1 MQPIRVLLVDDSE
14 AFLDSAADLLARDPR
29 VMVVGRARNGSDGV
43 RLAREL
49 VPDLV
54 LMDLVMPVMNGLAA
68 TRLIKAWP
76 DSPRVVIVTM
86 HEEAEYRR
94 SAQEA
99 SADGFVCKSQFTSE
113 VMAILDA
120 FCDAPGPLVQAGET
134 Q

>member
-1 MQPIRVLLVDDSE
+1 MQPIRVLLVDDKE
-14 AFLDSAADLLARDPR
+14 EFLDSAIDFLSRDPR
-29 VMVVGRARNGSDGV
+29 VKVVGRGLNGPDGI
-43 RLAREL
+43 RLASEL
-49 VPDLV
+49 KPDLV

-113 VMAILDA
+113 VTALIDV
-120 FCDAPGPLVQAGET
+120 FFNAPEPLVDGSAT
-134 Q
+134 